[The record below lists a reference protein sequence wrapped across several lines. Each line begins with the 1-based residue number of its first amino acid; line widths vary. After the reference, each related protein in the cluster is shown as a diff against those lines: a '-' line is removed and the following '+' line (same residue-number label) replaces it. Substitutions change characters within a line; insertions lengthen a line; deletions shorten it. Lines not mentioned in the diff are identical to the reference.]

1 MSGSAVV
8 LVADDSRSVRSWLRR
23 HLGAHFRVVE
33 ASNGAEAVS
42 KARLAQPDLILLD
55 IDMPEMD
62 GHQALA
68 ALRADAGMVDTPVLF
83 LTGRTGADDVVEG
96 LGLGA
101 VDYLRKPCDPDELL
115 ARVRGA
121 LRSRQ
126 RQEALRHENRQLAAA
141 TTTDELTGL
150 GNRRAIA
157 QRLPRLFDD
166 ARRAGRTVALI
177 MLDVDHFKRV
187 NDSFGHLA
195 GDRVLVAVAR
205 RLRNAVR
212 EDQLVARWG
221 GEEFLVVSPDT
232 DESDAAVIAER
243 LRRVVGWE
251 PIQVD
256 DVRSVEVTVSGGF
269 AVGLGDPFQVVR
281 DADAALYAAKR
292 GGRNRCLSS
301 RDPQFL
307 ESLQ

>member
-23 HLGAHFRVVE
+23 HLGAHFRVIE

-42 KARLAQPDLILLD
+42 QARLAQPDLILLD

-101 VDYLRKPCDPDELL
+101 ADYLRKPCDPDELL

-126 RQEALRHENRQLAAA
+126 RQEALRHENRQLAAT

-150 GNRRAIA
+150 GNRRAIT

-256 DVRSVEVTVSGGF
+256 DVRSIEVTVSGGF
-269 AVGLGDPFQVVR
+269 AVGLGDPFQVLR

-292 GGRNRCLSS
+292 GGRNRCLGS

-307 ESLQ
+307 ESRQ

>member
-23 HLGAHFRVVE
+23 HLGAHFRVIE
-33 ASNGAEAVS
+33 ASNGAEAVNQ
-42 KARLAQPDLILLD
+42 ARLAQPDLVLLD

-68 ALRADAGMVDTPVLF
+68 ALRADTGMADIPVLF

-101 VDYLRKPCDPDELL
+101 ADYLRKPCDPDELL

-121 LRSRQ
+121 LRSKR
-126 RQEALRHENRQLAAA
+126 RQEALRHENRQLAAT

-150 GNRRAIA
+150 GNRRAVSH
-157 QRLPRLFDD
+157 QLPRLFDT
-166 ARRAGRTVALI
+166 ARRVGRPVALI
-177 MLDVDHFKRV
+177 MLDVDHFKRI
-187 NDSFGHLA
+187 NDSFGHLS
-195 GDRVLVAVAR
+195 GDRVLVAVAH
-205 RLRNAVR
+205 RLRSAVR
-212 EDQLVARWG
+212 EDQLVTRWG

-232 DESDAAVIAER
+232 DEADAAVIAER

-251 PIQVD
+251 PIQVH
-256 DVRSVEVTVSGGF
+256 DVRSIEVTVSGGF
-269 AVGLGDPFQVVR
+269 AVGFGDPFQVLR
-281 DADAALYAAKR
+281 DADAALYAAK
-292 GGRNRCLSS
+292 GSGRNRCLSS
-301 RDPQFL
+301 RDAQFL